1 MCDPTVVRGVELRVL
16 VGELDAGDEEVVLL
30 VTGVGPQ
37 DQPVHAVVLTLR
49 PEQIQFLFHN
59 RGFL

>member
-49 PEQIQFLFHN
+49 PEQIHILYACS
-59 RGFL
+59 